1 MPVME
6 ITSINISF
14 NCCRTKQQ
22 GILLKLSAHT
32 MYCSEIFHVPCLIA
46 FKHRSKVKPTWL
58 IVELVVSF
66 KYSWLIVFKTQNW
79 VYVAVRLKADAP
91 FCYCQN
97 VSAIKNIGSCENNS
111 WVTIVVGS
119 QHIVIMS
126 GPALIESKDK
136 TLHTSIVMTSHEET
150 FKDWQFNGSRV
161 RELDQSLIAWDIQK
175 ACRSKPKF
183 ICVDDTWTSHLSVQL
198 QQRCMNLMPN

>member
-6 ITSINISF
+6 ITSISISF

-46 FKHRSKVKPTWL
+46 FKHRSKVKSTWL
-58 IVELVVSF
+58 IVNFVVSF
-66 KYSWLIVFKTQNW
+66 KCSWLTVFKTQNW
-79 VYVAVRLKADAP
+79 VYVAVRLKADAS
-91 FCYCQN
+91 FCYCKD

-111 WVTIVVGS
+111 SVTIVVES

-126 GPALIESKDK
+126 SLTLMESKDK
-136 TLHTSIVMTSHEET
+136 PLYISTAMTSH
-150 FKDWQFNGSRV
+150 KKLSKIDS
-161 RELDQSLIAWDIQK
+161 SMAWE
-175 ACRSKPKF
+175 
-183 ICVDDTWTSHLSVQL
+183 
-198 QQRCMNLMPN
+198 CMN